1 MPPRDPPDFNEL
13 LLFRVNLDVPAFV
26 QTAVRHKMNRD
37 EILVY
42 LDLIANTPTA
52 TEKIWRLY
60 RVAQDKVL
68 SRNEILVWLHVSY
81 GGLMDPKHIS
91 QKLQMPPHLA
101 EQALTALKEKG
112 LLGDGSVV

>member
-1 MPPRDPPDFNEL
+1 MPPMDPPNFKEL

-26 QTAVRHKMNRD
+26 QMAVRNEMNRD

-42 LDLIANTPTA
+42 LDIITNTPMA
-52 TEKIWRLY
+52 TEKMWRLN
-60 RVAQDKVL
+60 RVAQDEVL

-91 QKLQMPPHLA
+91 QKLRIPPHLA
-101 EQALTALKEKG
+101 EQALTALKEKRI
-112 LLGDGSVV
+112 LNDARVL

>member
-1 MPPRDPPDFNEL
+1 MPPMDPSHFKEL
-13 LLFRVNLDVPAFV
+13 LQFRINLDIPAFV
-26 QTAVRHKMNRD
+26 QTAVRNEMNRE

-42 LDLIANTPTA
+42 LHLITNTPTA
-52 TEKIWRLY
+52 TEKMCRFSL
-60 RVAQDKVL
+60 VARDKAL

-91 QKLQMPPHLA
+91 QKLRIPLHLA

-112 LLGDGSVV
+112 LLSDRRVL

>member
-42 LDLIANTPTA
+42 LGLIANTPTA
-52 TEKIWRLY
+52 TEKIWRLN

-68 SRNEILVWLHVSY
+68 SRERDSRVAARLIWRF
-81 GGLMDPKHIS
+81 
-91 QKLQMPPHLA
+91 
-101 EQALTALKEKG
+101 
-112 LLGDGSVV
+112 DGSETYQPENYRCRHTLRSRHSLP

>member
-1 MPPRDPPDFNEL
+1 MPPKDPPNFKAL

-26 QTAVRHKMNRD
+26 QTAVRNEMDRD

-42 LDLIANTPTA
+42 LDIITNTPMA
-52 TEKIWRLY
+52 TEKMCGFN
-60 RVAQDKVL
+60 RVAQDKAL
-68 SRNEILVWLHVSY
+68 NRDEILVWLHVSY

-91 QKLQMPPHLA
+91 QKLRIPPHLA

-112 LLGDGSVV
+112 ILRDGRVL

>member
-42 LDLIANTPTA
+42 LNIIANTPTA
-52 TEKIWRLY
+52 TEKIWRLH
-60 RVAQDKVL
+60 RVAQDRAL

-81 GGLMDPKHIS
+81 GGSMNPEHIS
-91 QKLQMPPHLA
+91 QKLQIPPHLV
-101 EQALTALKEKG
+101 EQTLTGLKEKG
-112 LLGDGSVV
+112 ILSDGGVL

>member
-1 MPPRDPPDFNEL
+1 MPPMNPPNFKEL
-13 LLFRVNLDVPAFV
+13 LLFRVNLDIPAFV
-26 QTAVRHKMNRD
+26 QTAVRNEMDRE

-42 LDLIANTPTA
+42 LHLITNTPTA
-52 TEKIWRLY
+52 TEKMCRLN
-60 RVAQDKVL
+60 RVARDKVL

-91 QKLQMPPHLA
+91 QKLRILPHLA

-112 LLGDGSVV
+112 ILRDGRVL